1 MKNTFLNPIILIGLK
16 VEIQVESEDASNKS
30 VTGIVAEI
38 MEDNPSASG
47 IKVKLETGQ
56 VGRIKNIL

>member
-16 VEIQVESEDASNKS
+16 VEIQVESEDVANKS

-38 MEDNPSASG
+38 MEESSSTSG